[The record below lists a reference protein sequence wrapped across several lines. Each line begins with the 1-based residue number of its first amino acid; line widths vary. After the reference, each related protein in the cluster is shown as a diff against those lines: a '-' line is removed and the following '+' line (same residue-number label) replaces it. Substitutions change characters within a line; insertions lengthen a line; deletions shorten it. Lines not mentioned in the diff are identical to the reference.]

1 MVEEVNCEFHLD
13 EEELAALR
21 RKYIDNPAKTRSN
34 RPGKDTSQQS
44 EVLNPLLSSST
55 SKLTLDLP
63 EVLRQKIKREQ
74 EREEELNRQ
83 IELYQQK
90 IEDQRTE
97 RKKLGGINAAQE
109 NQKQLAKQVKILENR
124 LDKANQ
130 KFNQAVARNKHLRD
144 EIDKLRKEKNIYEA
158 TYKKLQSELEEKKEE
173 MDTALESASKAYENR
188 QKAIQQLE
196 ELKEKNEREQE
207 QYETEW
213 NELLGQIEQEKKKKE
228 FIQQREKDKITE
240 ANVAEIDPEDEQ
252 KIRNLARLAEA
263 EKTSTTASLDM
274 VKSYEEALEKIKQE
288 TGVESLDQL
297 VEAFVR
303 YEEKNSAL
311 LKFVNELSEEIE
323 KVERDIEETKQQ
335 IEKYKE
341 MGAVTDTEKKQTL
354 IQLEKKLASMEFK
367 NTINEQRKK
376 ESMKTIAFIKEQLKL
391 FLQTLGAEEPL
402 LAEMDQQG
410 LTEDNMMKYLSEI
423 ELRANK
429 IIQSYALIQAQKLQI
444 DSILKD
450 DPTLHRA
457 NIAALNNVMAL
468 GSQTTPSTAQV
479 RIDPPTVRNT

>member
-1 MVEEVNCEFHLD
+1 M
-13 EEELAALR
+13 
-21 RKYIDNPAKTRSN
+21 
-34 RPGKDTSQQS
+34 
-44 EVLNPLLSSST
+44 LSSSS
-55 SKLTLDLP
+55 SKLALDLP
-63 EVLRQKIKREQ
+63 EVLRQKIKHEQ

-83 IELYQQK
+83 IEMYQLK
-90 IEDQRTE
+90 IEEQRGE

-207 QYETEW
+207 QYEQEW
-213 NELLGQIEQEKKKKE
+213 TELLAQIEQEKKKKE
-228 FIQQREKDKITE
+228 FIQQREKEKITE
-240 ANVAEIDPEDEQ
+240 SNVAEIDPEDEQ
-252 KIRNLARLAEA
+252 KIKNLARLAEA
-263 EKTSTTASLDM
+263 EKSSTSASLDM

-323 KVERDIEETKQQ
+323 KVERDIEETKEQ

-367 NTINEQRKK
+367 NTINEQRKGR
-376 ESMKTIAFIKEQLKL
+376 
-391 FLQTLGAEEPL
+391 LQSDCP
-402 LAEMDQQG
+402 
-410 LTEDNMMKYLSEI
+410 
-423 ELRANK
+423 
-429 IIQSYALIQAQKLQI
+429 
-444 DSILKD
+444 
-450 DPTLHRA
+450 H
-457 NIAALNNVMAL
+457 
-468 GSQTTPSTAQV
+468 
-479 RIDPPTVRNT
+479 

>member
-21 RKYIDNPAKTRSN
+21 RKYIDNPAKTRSS

-44 EVLNPLLSSST
+44 EALNPLLSSST

>member
-1 MVEEVNCEFHLD
+1 M
-13 EEELAALR
+13 
-21 RKYIDNPAKTRSN
+21 
-34 RPGKDTSQQS
+34 S
-44 EVLNPLLSSST
+44 EALNPMLSSST
-55 SKLTLDLP
+55 SKLGLDLP
-63 EVLRQKIKREQ
+63 EVLRQKIKHEQ

-83 IELYQQK
+83 IEMYQQK
-90 IEDQRTE
+90 IEEQRAE

-130 KFNQAVARNKHLRD
+130 KYNQAVARNKHLRD
-144 EIDKLRKEKNIYEA
+144 EIDKLRKEKYIYEA

-173 MDTALESASKAYENR
+173 MDNALESASKAYENR

-207 QYETEW
+207 QYEREW
-213 NELLGQIEQEKKKKE
+213 NELLAQIEQEKKKKE
-228 FIQQREKDKITE
+228 FIQQREKEKITE
-240 ANVAEIDPEDEQ
+240 SNVAEIDPEDEQ
-252 KIRNLARLAEA
+252 KIKNLARLAEA
-263 EKTSTTASLDM
+263 EKNSTSASLEM
-274 VKSYEEALEKIKQE
+274 VRSYEEALEKIKQE

-323 KVERDIEETKQQ
+323 KVEHDIEETKQQ

-354 IQLEKKLASMEFK
+354 IQLEKKLASIEFK

-391 FLQTLGAEEPL
+391 FLQTLGAEETL

-468 GSQTTPSTAQV
+468 GSQTTPNTAQV
-479 RIDPPTVRNT
+479 RIEPPTVRKR

>member
-1 MVEEVNCEFHLD
+1 M
-13 EEELAALR
+13 
-21 RKYIDNPAKTRSN
+21 
-34 RPGKDTSQQS
+34 
-44 EVLNPLLSSST
+44 
-55 SKLTLDLP
+55 
-63 EVLRQKIKREQ
+63 
-74 EREEELNRQ
+74 
-83 IELYQQK
+83 
-90 IEDQRTE
+90 
-97 RKKLGGINAAQE
+97 
-109 NQKQLAKQVKILENR
+109 
-124 LDKANQ
+124 
-130 KFNQAVARNKHLRD
+130 
-144 EIDKLRKEKNIYEA
+144 
-158 TYKKLQSELEEKKEE
+158 
-173 MDTALESASKAYENR
+173 
-188 QKAIQQLE
+188 
-196 ELKEKNEREQE
+196 
-207 QYETEW
+207 
-213 NELLGQIEQEKKKKE
+213 
-228 FIQQREKDKITE
+228 
-240 ANVAEIDPEDEQ
+240 AEIDPEDEQ

>member
-21 RKYIDNPAKTRSN
+21 RKYIDNPAKTRSS

-44 EVLNPLLSSST
+44 EALNPLLSSST

-173 MDTALESASKAYENR
+173 MDTALESASKAY
-188 QKAIQQLE
+188 
-196 ELKEKNEREQE
+196 
-207 QYETEW
+207 
-213 NELLGQIEQEKKKKE
+213 
-228 FIQQREKDKITE
+228 
-240 ANVAEIDPEDEQ
+240 
-252 KIRNLARLAEA
+252 
-263 EKTSTTASLDM
+263 
-274 VKSYEEALEKIKQE
+274 
-288 TGVESLDQL
+288 
-297 VEAFVR
+297 
-303 YEEKNSAL
+303 
-311 LKFVNELSEEIE
+311 
-323 KVERDIEETKQQ
+323 
-335 IEKYKE
+335 
-341 MGAVTDTEKKQTL
+341 
-354 IQLEKKLASMEFK
+354 
-367 NTINEQRKK
+367 
-376 ESMKTIAFIKEQLKL
+376 
-391 FLQTLGAEEPL
+391 
-402 LAEMDQQG
+402 
-410 LTEDNMMKYLSEI
+410 
-423 ELRANK
+423 
-429 IIQSYALIQAQKLQI
+429 
-444 DSILKD
+444 
-450 DPTLHRA
+450 
-457 NIAALNNVMAL
+457 
-468 GSQTTPSTAQV
+468 
-479 RIDPPTVRNT
+479 